1 MLSLRLSIHLCA
13 EITIIPGRV
22 ITGCAGTVIGMTINK
37 QKILLLDNG
46 REWGGGTN
54 SMLELLKRIDRQKFD
69 ITCCF
74 YHNYSRGNDETIESA
89 LNALAIPVFF
99 IPQIRQPR
107 WAKFVKEAA
116 RALLFF
122 NKKVKKRAIDEI
134 DTRWRIIP
142 NASKIHSLLQ
152 LGKFDTL
159 YMNNQPSTNI
169 EGYLA
174 ARSLDVAVVQHCRID
189 PVLEPRLVS
198 LVNQRCQAVI
208 AVSQGVSKTL
218 RSHGIDAERCFTVSN
233 AIDIHQPLPDRP
245 EVRQRLKLSPSTFVF
260 GSIGSL
266 ILRKSNHH
274 ILQALGRFKRANP
287 QADWKMVIV
296 GAGPELQHLLQLAT
310 AENIQHH
317 VVFTGFQNNALD
329 YLTAFDTFILASRS
343 EGLPRVVLEAM
354 LVNTAVVGSRVV
366 GTAELISH
374 DETGLLFDY
383 GNVVQLTQQLTAL
396 WQDADL
402 RQRLINAAAKRV
414 REQYAIETYISGV
427 ENILQSVSRKKP
439 HA

>member
-1 MLSLRLSIHLCA
+1 
-13 EITIIPGRV
+13 
-22 ITGCAGTVIGMTINK
+22 MTSDK

-74 YHNYSRGNDETIESA
+74 YHNYSRGNGETIEA
-89 LNALAIPVFF
+89 TLQALAIPVFF
-99 IPQIRQPR
+99 IPQIKQPR
-107 WAKFVKEAA
+107 WAKIVKEVA

-122 NKKVKKRAIDEI
+122 NKKLKKRAIDLI
-134 DTRWRIIP
+134 DERWRIIP
-142 NASKIHSLLQ
+142 NASKINSLLQ

-159 YMNNQPSTNI
+159 YMNNQPSTNV

-174 ARSLDVAVVQHCRID
+174 ARGLKVAVVQHCRID
-189 PVLEPRLVS
+189 PLLDTRLVKM
-198 LVNQRCQAVI
+198 VNQDCQAVI
-208 AVSQGVSKTL
+208 AVSKGVNATL
-218 RSHGIDAERCFTVSN
+218 RKHGVETDRCFTVTN
-233 AIDIHQPLPDRP
+233 AIDIHQPLPDRLA
-245 EVRQRLKLSPSTFVF
+245 VRQRFKLAPSTFVF

-287 QADWKMVIV
+287 DADWKMVIV
-296 GAGPELQHLLQLAT
+296 GSGPELQHLLHLAT
-310 AENIQHH
+310 AENIQNH
-317 VVFTGFQNNALD
+317 VVFTGFKNNALD

-354 LVNTAVVGSRVV
+354 LVNTVVVGSRVI

-396 WQDADL
+396 WQDAGL

-414 REQYAIETYISGV
+414 REQYAIETYVSGV
-427 ENILQSVSRKKP
+427 ENILQSVVREKP
-439 HA
+439 HV